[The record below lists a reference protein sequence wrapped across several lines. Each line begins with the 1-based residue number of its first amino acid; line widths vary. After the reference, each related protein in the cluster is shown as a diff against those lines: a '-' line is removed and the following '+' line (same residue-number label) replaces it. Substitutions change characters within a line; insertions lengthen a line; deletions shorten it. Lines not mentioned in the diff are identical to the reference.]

1 MWALI
6 ALGAVQGVASV
17 FQGRSQA
24 KQYAGQAAVAK
35 HNAMRA
41 EADAKAAGRAT
52 DFAQTQQALRSANV
66 MGELQVSQATSGAR
80 TDVGAPFKVRAQ
92 VRRQLEIDNALI
104 GMQGRA
110 QESGL
115 RSEAAM
121 YTMQKKMFRK
131 AGKRAIMSG
140 WLGAGAAALQTKVLK
155 DIYYPSAPGSPEVFK
170 SNLISSR
177 AHRLGR

>member
-35 HNAMRA
+35 YNAMLTERDVRA
-41 EADAKAAGRAT
+41 KERAT
-52 DFAQTQQALRSANV
+52 DFAQAQQALRSASV
-66 MGELQVSQATSGAR
+66 LGEWDVNRATSGA
-80 TDVGAPFKVRAQ
+80 TEVGGPFR
-92 VRRQLEIDNALI
+92 VRRQIQRQLDIDNALI
-104 GMQGRA
+104 GMQGGA
-110 QESGL
+110 QASAL

-131 AGKRAIMSG
+131 AGKWTIISG
-140 WLGAGAAALQTKVLK
+140 LFGAGAAALRTKVLK